1 MTVAELI
8 AELSRLP
15 PDSVVVVSS
24 DAEGNRVGPVDEVT
38 TSNYVPDNAWGGEL
52 YERER
57 KGSRKC
63 VVVWPVN

>member
-1 MTVAELI
+1 
-8 AELSRLP
+8 
-15 PDSVVVVSS
+15 VVSS

-57 KGSRKC
+57 KGSGKC